1 MENNWKFFHLC
12 DVIIDVKVISNG
24 NCMGTLENNDSLMQ
38 GLHCQVYSTFS
49 LTPILPTLKVSMEPP

>member
-1 MENNWKFFHLC
+1 MENNWKFFHFC
-12 DVIIDVKVISNG
+12 DVIIDVKVIGNG
-24 NCMGTLENNDSLMQ
+24 NYMGTLENNDSLMQ